1 MRAYLIVFL
10 GAGFFIKV
18 QDEIWPVRWISY
30 IVPTRYALNGL
41 LDSLLAPT
49 TYTTGYPAPNNVVSG
64 AFLLQ
69 SVVGQPDDYNKWT
82 DLGIVW
88 AFVVGFR
95 FAFLGQLFWGLR
107 KYAAVKAGGEQGA
120 IALKAVRAKRSLRA
134 GRPWRHATPG

>member
-1 MRAYLIVFL
+1 MLGCVIRLTLSPLPPPVFL

-41 LDSLLAPT
+41 LDSLLAPN

-107 KYAAVKAGGEQGA
+107 KYAAVKAGGG
-120 IALKAVRAKRSLRA
+120 VR
-134 GRPWRHATPG
+134 GATPAVGKVEVV